1 MKVEGPFVD
10 WPPNLLEEVM
20 EALYAKRSGLKH
32 LIHLVIQ
39 PHMTSFSIKVNGS
52 PFQTI
57 TLLTERCAQS
67 LKSLNFTHNTQM
79 ATHHFSNFFSHLK
92 NLTRLNVNGS
102 VVDDGCFRVIGEN
115 CDKLIELDAG
125 DTYISNVG
133 LTYLSFDELMPV
145 MQCLPG
151 LQIYRYYF
159 KLVQGTCNTKV
170 EFIYPVLHLMYVLLK
185 SYAAIVKQWPF

>member
-1 MKVEGPFVD
+1 M
-10 WPPNLLEEVM
+10 
-20 EALYAKRSGLKH
+20 A
-32 LIHLVIQ
+32 
-39 PHMTSFSIKVNGS
+39 
-52 PFQTI
+52 I
-57 TLLTERCAQS
+57 TLLTERCAQR
-67 LKSLNFTHNTQM
+67 LKCLNFTHNTQIP
-79 ATHHFSNFFSHLK
+79 THYFSSFFGHLK

-151 LQIYRYYF
+151 LQIYRYYNRVF
-159 KLVQGTCNTKV
+159 
-170 EFIYPVLHLMYVLLK
+170 LLRQ
-185 SYAAIVKQWPF
+185 SLIFN

>member
-1 MKVEGPFVD
+1 MVVSASTNQVWTKITIGS
-10 WPPNLLEEVM
+10 
-20 EALYAKRSGLKH
+20 YAHVFCHSESDTNG
-32 LIHLVIQ
+32 V
-39 PHMTSFSIKVNGS
+39 KVNGS
-52 PFQTI
+52 PFQAI

-79 ATHHFSNFFSHLK
+79 ATHYFSNFFGHLK

-151 LQIYRYYF
+151 LQIYRYYSRVF
-159 KLVQGTCNTKV
+159 LLRQLWIIN
-170 EFIYPVLHLMYVLLK
+170 YYVK
-185 SYAAIVKQWPF
+185 KFVK